1 MFTGMELMACH
12 RLAVPAEVM
21 QHVIHVESGNNP
33 YAIGVVGGQL
43 VRQPQNLPEALAT
56 VHMLDTKGY
65 NYSLGVAQINRANLG
80 KYGLDTY
87 EQAFDPC
94 PNVTAGSQILA
105 ACYASS
111 GGNWGKAF
119 SCYYSGN
126 FVTGYRDGYVQKI
139 YASINRRADAATTD
153 PQAIPLLTLSDAA
166 LKGGGDALTKVLPHT
181 AYRVALRSEIIDSAA
196 SLAVVEAGSAVAGKS
211 TVAARPMPAPADHG
225 LSPQL
230 SPESAAPSASPPP
243 KAASSSSVFVPTVR
257 GPNDPVAQAPAVAQT
272 AATASTISQPAASD
286 RADLRQGGD
295 DAAFVF

>member
-12 RLAVPAEVM
+12 RLAVPAQVM

-33 YAIGVVGGQL
+33 YAIGVVGGRL

-56 VHMLDTKGY
+56 VRMLDAKGY

-87 EQAFDPC
+87 EQAFEPC

-111 GGNWGKAF
+111 GGHWGKAF

-139 YASINRRADAATTD
+139 YDSIDRDPGAATVAAT
-153 PQAIPLLTLSDAA
+153 AIPLQAVPNRASIDNRKTLTA
-166 LKGGGDALTKVLPHT
+166 LPSQA
-181 AYRVALRSEIIDSAA
+181 AYRVALRSDMPDSAT
-196 SLAVVEAGSAVAGKS
+196 SLIAAAAGSAIAGKS
-211 TVAARPMPAPADHG
+211 AVAARPV
-225 LSPQL
+225 QT
-230 SPESAAPSASPPP
+230 SALAASPGS
-243 KAASSSSVFVPTVR
+243 ATASTASSPPSVSRSSASVFVPAVR
-257 GPNDPVAQAPAVAQT
+257 GPNDPAVQAAAVART
-272 AATASTISQPAASD
+272 ATNASTASQPAAGD